1 MGRLSGGRYWDGVSF
16 TSREA
21 TGDDSPDD
29 IFRAFIPHPIADW
42 DIELDS
48 ECLERVM
55 VAEDAVRRLERNCGG
70 DAALPAEWLVRRAES
85 AASSTIEGV
94 YPSARRLARAEAQL
108 GLFGEQPRPND
119 IEALRNV
126 AAFEHALEI
135 AAHDR
140 PLAIEDVVS
149 VHRTLM
155 GESDPGTGQIRT
167 RQNWI
172 GPGQLWSTPLN
183 ASYIPPPPENVPK
196 LMEDLLERVNREEG
210 HPLVEMAVV
219 HAQFEMIHPFG
230 DGNGR
235 TGRALMQMML
245 QRSRLALPC
254 TLPVSS
260 ALAIRKDNYIA
271 SLGESSIVAPPDD
284 PARSRAVRKW
294 IAIAADAVAEAAA
307 YAEFL
312 IGQVAGIKRNWEQQV
327 AVQGYGRTAARRLL
341 AHLAANPILN
351 AEKAAELLGASW
363 RTGARSLEQL
373 QDAGVLVQRSAGR
386 RNRVYE
392 AEAITDAFA
401 AVTRSSPVL
410 FEQAGPGAQTQ
421 D

>member
-1 MGRLSGGRYWDGVSF
+1 MGRLSGGRYWDGVRF

-21 TGDDSPDD
+21 TGDDSPDNV
-29 IFRAFIPHPIADW
+29 FRAFIPHPIANW
-42 DIELDS
+42 DVELDS
-48 ECLERVM
+48 DCLERVM
-55 VAEDAVRRLERNCGG
+55 VAEEAVRRLERNCGE
-70 DAALPAEWLVRRAES
+70 DTALPAEWLVRRAES

-126 AAFEHALEI
+126 TAFEHALEI
-135 AAHDR
+135 ASHDR
-140 PLAIEDVVS
+140 SLAIEDVVS
-149 VHRTLM
+149 VHRILM
-155 GESDPGTGQIRT
+155 GEDDPHAGQIRT
-167 RQNWI
+167 SQNWI

-183 ASYIPPPPENVPK
+183 ASYIPPPPENIPA
-196 LMEDLLERVNREEG
+196 LMEDLLERVNRGEG

-245 QRSRLALPC
+245 QRSRLAPPC

-260 ALAIRKDNYIA
+260 ALALHKDIYIA
-271 SLGESSIVAPPDD
+271 SLGETSVVVPPDD
-284 PARSRAVRKW
+284 PVRSRAARKW
-294 IAIAADAVAEAAA
+294 IIIAADAVAEAAV

-312 IGQVAGIKRNWEQQV
+312 IGQVAGIKSAWEDKV
-327 AVQGYGRTAARRLL
+327 AAHGYGRTAARRLL
-341 AHLAANPILN
+341 DHLAAHPVLN
-351 AEKAAELLGASW
+351 AEKAAEVLGASW

-373 QDAGVLVQRSAGR
+373 QEAGVLVQRSAGR

-401 AVTRSSPVL
+401 AATRISPVN
-410 FEQAGPGAQTQ
+410 FEQARPDTEPQ